1 MDKRRQRQPPCDTDD
16 FINLIR
22 KSSYPPLFKWLRFVM
37 FGWLQMN
44 NYTTISKTSFPK
56 IIEQMVENRSFLLLV
71 CLSILLP
78 WLSHFICSDFSNT
91 WILIIP
97 SSKWNFI
104 HSLSERRKH
113 IHCVGT
119 CKWAAYNPSQR
130 DQDKPRRIFICR
142 LQYVL
147 CSISPNSSRW
157 HKTLVRG
164 TPHSET
170 HTSLWQSLCCHF
182 TL

>member
-1 MDKRRQRQPPCDTDD
+1 MAMFCHVW
-16 FINLIR
+16 LIT
-22 KSSYPPLFKWLRFVM
+22 KSSIYKKKQIM
-37 FGWLQMN
+37 
-44 NYTTISKTSFPK
+44 
-56 IIEQMVENRSFLLLV
+56 EQVFENRSYLLLV
-71 CLSILLP
+71 CLSILP

-91 WILIIP
+91 WILIKP
-97 SSKWNFI
+97 SSKLNFI

-113 IHCVGT
+113 IHHVGT
-119 CKWAAYNPSQR
+119 SQWAAHSQSQR

-164 TPHSET
+164 TLHSET